1 MEKAPKEMLKA
12 YVDSQEFSSTNQIME
27 AMKEMFRD
35 VLQQVME
42 SELDTELGY
51 EKSQRMSETA
61 VENGRRNYCNGH
73 SKKTVKTQLGA
84 VEVRVPRDRNGKY
97 EPKII
102 GKYNRNADGM
112 EEKIL
117 GLYACGMSQRDIS
130 EQIKS
135 LYDVDISP
143 ELVSKISEKIMP
155 EVTAW
160 QNRPLKAVYPFVF
173 LDAIHYKVKED
184 HQYRTKAAYVVLGI
198 TMDGMKDI
206 PGVWIGEHESSKSG

>member
-1 MEKAPKEMLKA
+1 MEKTLKEIMKA
-12 YVDSQEFSSTNQIME
+12 YMDSQKFNSTTEIME

-42 SELDTELGY
+42 SELGY
-51 EKSQRMSETA
+51 EKSQRMSDCA
-61 VENGRRNYCNGH
+61 VENKPRNYRNGH

-84 VEVRVPRDRNGKY
+84 VEVKIPRDWNGAY
-97 EPKII
+97 EPQII

-160 QNRPLKAVYPFVF
+160 QNRPLEAVYLFCV
-173 LDAIHYKVKED
+173 
-184 HQYRTKAAYVVLGI
+184 
-198 TMDGMKDI
+198 DGLKGLQRPLARSI
-206 PGVWIGEHESSKSG
+206 LTVRCSGALSIRSVPPPAL